1 MILIDQ
7 NKCIGCGLCAKEC
20 LPTAIIMKDKK
31 PAVRNQICMEC
42 SHCVSVCPVDAV
54 EMYDYDKSEVVEYN
68 KESFD
73 IEPERMLNTI
83 KFRRSIRHFKDKKVE
98 KEKLENILEAG
109 RYTPTA
115 SNRQM
120 TRYIVLDK
128 ELEEF
133 KVAAMKSLYDMVEN
147 APEDSPIKT
156 SPYRKKFISMYEN
169 YAEKGIDYLFYNA
182 PIVLLTI
189 VNEAESGVFA
199 RVDGA
204 LASSNM
210 ELMAHTQGLGVC
222 HIGFFLTAVMSS
234 KELRD
239 KLGLQEGEVIA
250 TTMVIGYPEVKYQR
264 GANRKEL
271 KVTMK

>member
-54 EMYDYDKSEVVEYN
+54 EMSDYDKSEVVEYN

-120 TRYIVLDK
+120 TRYIV
-128 ELEEF
+128 
-133 KVAAMKSLYDMVEN
+133 
-147 APEDSPIKT
+147 
-156 SPYRKKFISMYEN
+156 
-169 YAEKGIDYLFYNA
+169 
-182 PIVLLTI
+182 
-189 VNEAESGVFA
+189 
-199 RVDGA
+199 
-204 LASSNM
+204 
-210 ELMAHTQGLGVC
+210 
-222 HIGFFLTAVMSS
+222 
-234 KELRD
+234 
-239 KLGLQEGEVIA
+239 
-250 TTMVIGYPEVKYQR
+250 
-264 GANRKEL
+264 
-271 KVTMK
+271 